1 MQLNLRRHCSLNF
14 IKVKAA
20 HHFIWSPNSQ
30 KQIYLYRLSFQEIPT
45 SSESAVSP
53 QGWGAGRHLL
63 QKSFSELVSQGKK
76 SSTNKLKTDPFCVHL
91 VFQYQL
97 EQLLSGMTVGEEN
110 LFLSGI
116 NRKNRVSTSE
126 HADSWNKLGCVQTML
141 DFGQN
146 TLVMQLKWWRSQ
158 CFNCSIVK
166 SKGLEPQGYSYL
178 YTITTKVDL
187 VYVYRTDLFKE
198 CTNCIFLKMK

>member
-1 MQLNLRRHCSLNF
+1 MNIQLNLRRHCSLKL
-14 IKVKAA
+14 IKAKSA
-20 HHFIWSPNSQ
+20 HHFIWSPNSH
-30 KQIYLYRLSFQEIPT
+30 KQIYLYKLSFQEIPT

-53 QGWGAGRHLL
+53 QDWGAGRHLL
-63 QKSFSELVSQGKK
+63 QDSFSESVSQGKK
-76 SSTNKLKTDPFCVHL
+76 SSTNKLKTGPFYLHL

-116 NRKNRVSTSE
+116 NRKNKVSTSE
-126 HADSWNKLGCVQTML
+126 HADSWNKLGCVHTVL

-146 TLVMQLKWWRSQ
+146 TLLMKLKWWRSQ

-166 SKGLEPQGYSYL
+166 SKGLESQGYSYF

-187 VYVYRTDLFKE
+187 LYVHRTDLFKE
-198 CTNCIFLKMK
+198 CTNCIF